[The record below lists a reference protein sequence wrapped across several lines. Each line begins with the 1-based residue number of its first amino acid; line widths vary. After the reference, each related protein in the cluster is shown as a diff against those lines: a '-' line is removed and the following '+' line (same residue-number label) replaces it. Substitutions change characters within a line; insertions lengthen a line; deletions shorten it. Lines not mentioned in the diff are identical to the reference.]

1 MHILVHPRVSSQVN
15 QWLKITWIKVLLF
28 GLLNNTIT
36 VYGVNNAR
44 LWIPISAVWDLQCTD
59 KLHCGFLEL
68 FPYNALGQV
77 FPCTSRKPKSDKL
90 LKILGVV

>member
-15 QWLKITWIKVLLF
+15 QWLKITWIILF

-36 VYGVNNAR
+36 VYGQYNAS
-44 LWIPISAVWDLQCTD
+44 LWFPIGAVWDLECTD

-77 FPCTSRKPKSDKL
+77 CPCTSRKPKSDKL
-90 LKILGVV
+90 LKSLGVV